1 MPTFIKFFSGGL
13 TATTAA
19 TPSIV
24 TGDSGG
30 NDDEDN
36 EGEDQAAP
44 LGVLEHESH
53 GPARPTLTRVVPRTA
68 RANKGLSHNSYA
80 DDDGDGQG
88 SGIWRC

>member
-13 TATTAA
+13 TAATAA

-44 LGVLEHESH
+44 LGVLEH
-53 GPARPTLTRVVPRTA
+53 
-68 RANKGLSHNSYA
+68 
-80 DDDGDGQG
+80 
-88 SGIWRC
+88 